1 MVKDMQLKMRISK
14 SEKELYSAEAKKRGL
29 TISDLVRYSIQREIN
44 STKEKE
50 GGK

>member
-29 TISDLVRYSIQREIN
+29 TTSNLVRYSIKREN
-44 STKEKE
+44 NLTKKKE
-50 GGK
+50 GRN